1 MNLKHQRKLKTS
13 TEIQWHRSKS
23 LSLSLESARIG
34 FARHRANNARTN
46 ESTCARGRIFSRR
59 FEACL
64 RTRRLQRPWR
74 WIRRWSCSIQTPFN
88 PTEQPQSDFAATIML
103 CPDRKGAL
111 AQMHLTA
118 VSFGRQVGRR
128 HLKHRSLTSRG
139 TLMTVFC
146 RQPCE
151 NPLGVC
157 VPTGQ
162 EERQPAARIIM
173 RQFPITSNAP
183 TES

>member
-1 MNLKHQRKLKTS
+1 
-13 TEIQWHRSKS
+13 
-23 LSLSLESARIG
+23 
-34 FARHRANNARTN
+34 
-46 ESTCARGRIFSRR
+46 
-59 FEACL
+59 
-64 RTRRLQRPWR
+64 
-74 WIRRWSCSIQTPFN
+74 
-88 PTEQPQSDFAATIML
+88 ML

-128 HLKHRSLTSRG
+128 HLKHRSLTNRG
-139 TLMTVFC
+139 YVNDGVLPAAV
-146 RQPCE
+146 RE
-151 NPLGVC
+151 SVRRVC

-173 RQFPITSNAP
+173 RHFPITSNAS